1 MQAGSQGFESPH
13 LHPAHPVRYES
24 SKGDSSRMVR
34 EATLSIDPRLQR
46 KASAVDALL
55 SQTYG
60 DPEWTPR
67 FDGIAELVATILSQH
82 TSDRNSGAAFRN
94 LVAFYDGDWEAVAE
108 APTEELAA
116 VIRSAG
122 LSNIKAPRI
131 QAVLREVETR
141 TGRLDLGFLAKMPVD
156 EAMRWLVSLSG
167 VGPKTASCVLMFAF
181 GMPAMPVD
189 THVHRVSRRLGLIGP
204 KVAADPAHAALALLI
219 PAERAYPFHINLIRH
234 GRQVCIA
241 RQPRCAVCAL
251 TNVCDYYAL
260 AAIVDADSAPDT
272 VGEDRLGS

>member
-1 MQAGSQGFESPH
+1 MIRE
-13 LHPAHPVRYES
+13 AHPS
-24 SKGDSSRMVR
+24 THAQFQQKA
-34 EATLSIDPRLQR
+34 AT
-46 KASAVDALL
+46 VDALL

-60 DPEWTPR
+60 EPEWTPR
-67 FDGIAELVATILSQH
+67 FDGVAELVATILSQH

-94 LVAFYDGDWEAVAE
+94 LVAFYDGDWNAVVD

-141 TGRLDLGFLAKMPVD
+141 TGRLDLDFLARMPVD

-204 KVAADPAHAALALLI
+204 KVAADPAHAALALLV

-241 RQPRCAVCAL
+241 RKPRCAACTL
-251 TNVCDYYAL
+251 TNVCEYYAL
-260 AAIVDADSAPDT
+260 GSIGDADSARDT
-272 VGEDRLGS
+272 VEGDLLGS